1 LDRIDPDL
9 FMDQQLFGSYPE
21 RRETGDPSVQRGP
34 HPGRHQHKTAK
45 ALDIEVPT
53 ATLQRADEVI
63 E

>member
-1 LDRIDPDL
+1 VRN
-9 FMDQQLFGSYPE
+9 
-21 RRETGDPSVQRGP
+21 RRSAGAAGGP